1 MVLDVTNS
9 TPLKR
14 NLVLKIRKKR
24 DVDRFVVILHLV
36 LNWFTID
43 SFFCLAS

>member
-14 NLVLKIRKKR
+14 NLVLEIRKKR
-24 DVDRFVVILHLV
+24 DVDRFVVILHLF

-43 SFFCLAS
+43 SFFV